1 MSKKI
6 VIELTQDEAETLAD
20 SIGDHV
26 SEMYDLY
33 GCDLDERPCMADA
46 KKTLDRLTDIRLKVL
61 TALSKDKHQSVIEWH
76 SMDEEPKAED
86 GTSVLVLKKG
96 GDEIYDDSIY
106 WNADDELTFIRINK
120 DYLSAWAYM
129 PKEES

>member
-1 MSKKI
+1 MPIGMILIVWGWSMSKKI

-61 TALSKDKHQSVIEWH
+61 TALERSEDN
-76 SMDEEPKAED
+76 KA
-86 GTSVLVLKKG
+86 S
-96 GDEIYDDSIY
+96 
-106 WNADDELTFIRINK
+106 AD
-120 DYLSAWAYM
+120 
-129 PKEES
+129 